1 MVATPW
7 NARFETILRQSL
19 PGLGSDVAPAAD
31 LPMEAYGLDSIA
43 LMGMVGAL
51 ESAFGISL
59 AGQLAVPVRTL
70 TAGHLWGIVSA
81 AMNQGWDEGRPSS
94 PAPGG
99 TGLGTAPW
107 AVA

>member
-7 NARFETILRQSL
+7 NARFEAILRQSL
-19 PGLGSDVAPAAD
+19 PGLGADAVPAAD
-31 LPMEAYGLDSIA
+31 VPMVAYGLDSIA

-51 ESAFGISL
+51 ESGFGISL

-81 AMNQGWDEGRPSS
+81 VTNPVWDNGRPPSAGS
-94 PAPGG
+94 A
-99 TGLGTAPW
+99 GLGTAPW

>member
-7 NARFETILRQSL
+7 NAKFETVLRQSL
-19 PGLGSDVAPAAD
+19 PGLGTDAVPAAD

-51 ESAFGISL
+51 ESAFGVSL
-59 AGQLAVPVRTL
+59 AGQLTVPVRSL
-70 TAGHLWGIVSA
+70 TAGHLWGIVST
-81 AMNQGWDEGRPSS
+81 AMNPVWDQGRAPAAG
-94 PAPGG
+94 APGFS
-99 TGLGTAPW
+99 TASW